1 MQEISVVYADGMMD
15 MVPASQLQSLIDGED
30 IIKFQRQDGWVY
42 LGVDPVR
49 IRPAVA
55 YRGPERRLN

>member
-15 MVPASQLQSLIDGED
+15 MVPVTQLQSLIDGED

-49 IRPAVA
+49 IRPAA
-55 YRGPERRLN
+55 SYRGPERRFN